1 MHDSDRDCYIMH
13 AFKRLTFRSQHRH
26 DVLELDAKYHSSY
39 DDGGQRGLGDE
50 GAGGHEDDEGEDDDE
65 AREDSASRRLHAA
78 GVVDGRPGEGA
89 GGRVGLKKTGG
100 KVAQSQRDHL
110 LAGIDMFPAG

>member
-39 DDGGQRGLGDE
+39 DHRGQCGLGDE
-50 GAGGHEDDEGEDDDE
+50 GAGWHEDDEGEDDDE

>member
-1 MHDSDRDCYIMH
+1 MSVSDKDTDGM
-13 AFKRLTFRSQHRH
+13 LTFGPQHRH

-65 AREDSASRRLHAA
+65 AGEDPARRRLHAA
-78 GVVDGRPGEGA
+78 RVVDGRPREGT
-89 GGRVGLKKTGG
+89 GGRVRLEKAGG

-110 LAGIDMFPAG
+110 LAGVDMFPAG